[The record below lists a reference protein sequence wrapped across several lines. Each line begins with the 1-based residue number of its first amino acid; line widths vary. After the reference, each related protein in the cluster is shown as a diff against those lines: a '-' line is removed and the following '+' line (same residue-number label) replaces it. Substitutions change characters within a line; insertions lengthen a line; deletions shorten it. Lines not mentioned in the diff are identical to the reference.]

1 MKPSNRQTL
10 SKHASLL
17 NARSSSSHQVPN
29 AQSQSTSQKL
39 RSTWAT
45 RKPRAFTDP
54 NTDASSS
61 SSSSFSTENIDP
73 AGSSPSHPPLPPSID
88 ELTIANSNIDGNIIN
103 IDHNAARAELH
114 TLYSSL
120 EQDQSTKHNLTVAA
134 TTRAEKL
141 KTQVNRLQ
149 TSHTTL
155 LSQTKNIA
163 IEVEDMI
170 EHTVEFTKRIRKAT
184 KNSKVVAPSL
194 SPSTP
199 TPTPTPKPNSDD
211 SDSDSDDH
219 PLPHPSP
226 NKQSQKTLVSL
237 NQSQITLQTNL
248 DLLHQYVTNL
258 QAHYKNEQKNLERS
272 SKKCEKVLAL
282 QKSLEQQSLAIKEM
296 EQTAETYKNQAHDI
310 KQQVSERING
320 LLAWRKTRIEY
331 EPLLN

>member
-1 MKPSNRQTL
+1 
-10 SKHASLL
+10 
-17 NARSSSSHQVPN
+17 
-29 AQSQSTSQKL
+29 
-39 RSTWAT
+39 
-45 RKPRAFTDP
+45 
-54 NTDASSS
+54 
-61 SSSSFSTENIDP
+61 
-73 AGSSPSHPPLPPSID
+73 
-88 ELTIANSNIDGNIIN
+88 
-103 IDHNAARAELH
+103 
-114 TLYSSL
+114 
-120 EQDQSTKHNLTVAA
+120 
-134 TTRAEKL
+134 
-141 KTQVNRLQ
+141 
-149 TSHTTL
+149 
-155 LSQTKNIA
+155 
-163 IEVEDMI
+163 MI

-310 KQQVSERING
+310 KQQVSERINS
-320 LLAWRKTRIEY
+320 LLACFEEDENRIRATTKLTLFSIRLARFTRLPPCSIKNAHNLASLGAARKRKPEHSIEADQCQRH
-331 EPLLN
+331 